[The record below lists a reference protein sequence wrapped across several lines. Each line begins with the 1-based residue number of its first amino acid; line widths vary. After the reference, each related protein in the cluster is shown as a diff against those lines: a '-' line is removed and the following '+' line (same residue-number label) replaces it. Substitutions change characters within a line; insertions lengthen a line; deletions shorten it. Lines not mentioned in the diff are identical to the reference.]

1 MTNEQAAP
9 EIIHTFGIICLVA
22 SLLIR
27 VLPLPE
33 EIPSRH
39 YRIFYDV
46 FRRCSLNAGNGVAAK
61 GACLDGGVAAKG
73 ASLDGGGNGNGSAT
87 K

>member
-1 MTNEQAAP
+1 MTNEQAAL
-9 EIIHTFGIICLVA
+9 EIIHTFGIICLAA

-46 FRRCSLNAGNGVAAK
+46 IRRCSLNAGN
-61 GACLDGGVAAKG
+61 GVAAKG